1 MKSVLITGTSSGI
14 GRAAVQH
21 LTGRGWLVF
30 AGVRNRA
37 DAKALAA
44 EPGEVVPV
52 ELDVTKAEQIE
63 AAREQVAAVTGG
75 SLDALV
81 NNAGIGVAGPL
92 EALPPDGLRE
102 IVDVNVVGQVAVTQA
117 FLPLLRASGG
127 GRVLFVGSVG
137 GRVTHPWGAPYH
149 ASKFA
154 LEAIADCLR
163 VELDGQPVSVGLLE
177 PGPIDTPIWAKS
189 REQVEGL
196 RKKLKGEQRQLYDQ
210 PLLKFERQLT
220 SAEEK
225 GEEPAKVAAK
235 IADALGGSGSRY
247 PVGRGVRTLVSV
259 RPLMPDFV
267 YDRLSG
273 IFSR

>member
-14 GRAAVQH
+14 GRAAVGQ
-21 LTGRGWLVF
+21 LSGQGWQVF
-30 AGVRNRA
+30 AGVRGKAAAR
-37 DAKALAA
+37 ALAA
-44 EPGEVVPV
+44 EPGEIVPV
-52 ELDVTKAEQIE
+52 ELDITKAAQIE
-63 AAREQVAAVTGG
+63 AAREQVSAVTGG
-75 SLDALV
+75 RLDALV

-92 EALPPDGLRE
+92 EVLPPDGLRE
-102 IVDVNVVGQVAVTQA
+102 ILDVNVVGQVAVTQA

-137 GRVTHPWGAPYH
+137 GRVTHPWAAPYH

-177 PGPIDTPIWAKS
+177 PGPISTPIWAKS

-196 RKKLKGEQRQLYDQ
+196 RRKLKGEERQLYDEA
-210 PLLKFERQLT
+210 LRRFEGQLT
-220 SAEEK
+220 SADRK

-235 IADALGGSGSRY
+235 IADALGGSGTRY

-259 RPLMPDFV
+259 RPLLPDFV
-267 YDRLSG
+267 YDRLSSL
-273 IFSR
+273 FSR

>member
-1 MKSVLITGTSSGI
+1 MKTVLVTGTSSGI
-14 GRAAVQH
+14 GRAAVRE
-21 LTGRGWLVF
+21 LTGQGWQVF
-30 AGVRNRA
+30 AGVRNQA
-37 DAKALAA
+37 DARSLAA

-63 AAREQVAAVTGG
+63 TAREQVSAVTGG
-75 SLDALV
+75 TLDALV

-92 EALPPDGLRE
+92 ETLPPEALRE
-102 IVDVNVVGQVAVTQA
+102 ILDVNVVGQVAVTQA
-117 FLPLLRASGG
+117 FLPLLRASGH
-127 GRVLFVGSVG
+127 GRVLIVGSVG
-137 GRVTHPWGAPYH
+137 GRVTHPWAAPYH

-177 PGPIDTPIWAKS
+177 PGPISTPIWAKS

-196 RKKLKGEQRQLYDQ
+196 RAKLEGEQRALYDE
-210 PLLKFERQLT
+210 PLRKFEATLT
-220 SAEEK
+220 AADEK

-247 PVGRGVRTLVSV
+247 QVGRGVGTVVKL

-267 YDRLSG
+267 YDRLRSV
-273 IFSR
+273 ISR

>member
-14 GRAAVQH
+14 GRATVQH
-21 LTGRGWLVF
+21 LAGQGWLVF
-30 AGVRNRA
+30 AGVRSKG

-52 ELDVTKAEQIE
+52 ELDVTDAAEIE
-63 AAREQVAAVTGG
+63 AAAEQVSAVAGG
-75 SLDALV
+75 MLDGLV

-92 EALPPDGLRE
+92 EALPSDGLRQ
-102 IVDVNVVGQVAVTQA
+102 ILDVNVVGQVAVTQA
-117 FLPLLRASGG
+117 MLPLLRRGG
-127 GRVLFVGSVG
+127 GRILFVGSVG
-137 GRVTHPWGAPYH
+137 GRVTHPWAAPYH

-154 LEAIADCLR
+154 LEAIVDCLR
-163 VELDGQPVSVGLLE
+163 VELAEQPVSVGLLE

-189 REQVEGL
+189 REQVNGLREGL
-196 RKKLKGEQRQLYDQ
+196 SGEARELYEA
-210 PLLKFERQLT
+210 PLRKFEETLAN
-220 SAEEK
+220 AERK

-247 PVGRGVRTLVSV
+247 PVGRGVRTLVNV
-259 RPLMPDFV
+259 RPLLPDFV

-273 IFSR
+273 LFSR

>member
-14 GRAAVQH
+14 GRATVQR
-21 LTGRGWLVF
+21 LAGDGWLVF
-30 AGVRNRA
+30 AGVRNPV
-37 DAKALAA
+37 DAKRLAS

-52 ELDVTKAEQIE
+52 ELDVTSSSQIADAAEQ
-63 AAREQVAAVTGG
+63 VSAVTSGK
-75 SLDALV
+75 LDALV

-92 EALPPDGLRE
+92 ETLPPDGLRQ
-102 IVDVNVVGQVAVTQA
+102 ILDVNVVGQVAVTQA
-117 FLPLLRASGG
+117 VLPLLRRSGE

-163 VELDGQPVSVGLLE
+163 VELAEQPVSVGLLE
-177 PGPIDTPIWAKS
+177 PGLIDTPIWAKS
-189 REQVEGL
+189 REQVSGL
-196 RKKLKGEQRQLYDQ
+196 REELRGEARKLYDA
-210 PLLKFERQLT
+210 PLRKFEEQLT
-220 SAEEK
+220 SAERR

-235 IADALGGSGSRY
+235 IADALGESGSRY

-259 RPLMPDFV
+259 RPLLPDFV

>member
-1 MKSVLITGTSSGI
+1 MRSVLITGTSSGI

-21 LTGRGWLVF
+21 LAGQGWQVF
-30 AGVRNRA
+30 AGVRGKEAAR
-37 DAKALAA
+37 ALAA

-52 ELDVTKAEQIE
+52 ELDVREPRQIE
-63 AAREQVAAVTGG
+63 AAREQVTAVGG
-75 SLDALV
+75 GRLDALV
-81 NNAGIGVAGPL
+81 NNAGVGVGGAL
-92 EALPPDGLRE
+92 EALPVEALRE
-102 IVDVNVVGQVAVTQA
+102 VLEVNVIGQVAVTQA

-137 GRVTHPWGAPYH
+137 GRITHPWGAPYH

-177 PGPIDTPIWAKS
+177 PGPIATPIWAKS

-196 RKKLKGEQRQLYDQ
+196 RKQLRGEQQRLYDQ
-210 PLLKFERQLT
+210 PLRKFEQRLA
-220 SAEEK
+220 SAEEN

-235 IADALGGSGSRY
+235 IAGALGGSGSRY
-247 PVGRGVRTLVSV
+247 PVGRGVRTLVTL
-259 RPLMPDFV
+259 RPLIPEFA

-273 IFSR
+273 LFSR

>member
-1 MKSVLITGTSSGI
+1 MRSVLITGTSSGI
-14 GRAAVQH
+14 GRATVQH
-21 LTGRGWLVF
+21 LTGQGWTVF

-63 AAREQVAAVTGG
+63 AARGQVSAVTGG

-102 IVDVNVVGQVAVTQA
+102 ILDVNVVGQVAVTQS

-137 GRVTHPWGAPYH
+137 GRVTHPWAAPYH

-154 LEAIADCLR
+154 LEAITDCLR
-163 VELDGQPVSVGLLE
+163 VELDGQQVSVGLLE

-196 RKKLKGEQRQLYDQ
+196 RKKLKGEQRQLYDER
-210 PLLKFERQLT
+210 LRKFERTLI

-259 RPLMPDFV
+259 RPLLPDFV

-273 IFSR
+273 LFSR

>member
-1 MKSVLITGTSSGI
+1 MKSVLVTGTSSGI
-14 GRAAVQH
+14 GRATVQQLATH
-21 LTGRGWLVF
+21 GWTAF
-30 AGVRNRA
+30 AGVRNQA

-52 ELDVTKAEQIE
+52 ELDVTKAAQIE
-63 AAREQVAAVTGG
+63 VAREQIAAVTGG

-102 IVDVNVVGQVAVTQA
+102 ILDVNVVGQVAVTQA
-117 FLPLLRASGG
+117 FLPLLRASGA

-163 VELDGQPVSVGLLE
+163 VELEGQPVSVGLLE
-177 PGPIDTPIWAKS
+177 PGPISTPIWAKS

-196 RKKLKGEQRQLYDQ
+196 RRRLSGEQRQLYDE
-210 PLLKFERQLT
+210 PLRKFEQQLT
-220 SAEEK
+220 SADEK
-225 GEEPAKVAAK
+225 GEQPAKVAAK

-247 PVGRGVRTLVSV
+247 PVGRGVGTIVKL
-259 RPLMPDFV
+259 RPLMPDFL
-267 YDRLSG
+267 YDRVRSV
-273 IFSR
+273 ISR

>member
-1 MKSVLITGTSSGI
+1 MKSVLVTGTSSGI
-14 GRAAVQH
+14 GRATVQH
-21 LTGRGWLVF
+21 LTGQGWQVF
-30 AGVRNRA
+30 AGVRNKA

-52 ELDVTKAEQIE
+52 ELDVTKAAQIK

-102 IVDVNVVGQVAVTQA
+102 ILDVNVVGQVAVTQA

-137 GRVTHPWGAPYH
+137 GRVTHPWAAPYH

-177 PGPIDTPIWAKS
+177 PGPISTPIWAKS

-196 RKKLKGEQRQLYDQ
+196 RKKLKGELRQLYDERLRQ
-210 PLLKFERQLT
+210 FQQQLL
-220 SAEEK
+220 SAERK
-225 GEEPAKVAAK
+225 GEKPAKVAAK

-247 PVGRGVRTLVSV
+247 QVGRGVGTVVKL

-267 YDRLSG
+267 YDRVRSV
-273 IFSR
+273 ISR

>member
-14 GRAAVQH
+14 GRAAAELLAEQ
-21 LTGRGWLVF
+21 GWLVF
-30 AGVRNRA
+30 AGVRNQA
-37 DAKALAA
+37 DARALAA
-44 EPGEVVPV
+44 LPGEVTPV
-52 ELDVTKAEQIE
+52 ELDVREQAQIE
-63 AAREQVAAVTGG
+63 AAREQVAAITGG
-75 SLDALV
+75 MLDGLV
-81 NNAGIGVAGPL
+81 NNAGVGVAGPL

-102 IVDVNVVGQVAVTQA
+102 ILDVNVVGQVAVTQA
-117 FLPLLRASGG
+117 FLPLLRRGG

-163 VELDGQPVSVGLLE
+163 VELAGQNVSVGLLE

-196 RKKLKGEQRQLYDQ
+196 RRKLEGEQRQLYDE
-210 PLLKFERQLT
+210 PLRKFEQQLT
-220 SAEEK
+220 SAEQK
-225 GEEPAKVAAK
+225 GAEPAKVAAK

-267 YDRLSG
+267 YDRLSSL
-273 IFSR
+273 FSR

>member
-14 GRAAVQH
+14 GRAAVQQ
-21 LTGRGWLVF
+21 LSSQGWLVF
-30 AGVRNRA
+30 AGVRNQK

-52 ELDVTKAEQIE
+52 VFDIREPAQIE
-63 AAREQVAAVTGG
+63 AAREQVSTVTGG

-81 NNAGIGVAGPL
+81 NNAGVGVAGPL

-102 IVDVNVVGQVAVTQA
+102 ILDVNVVGQVAVTQA
-117 FLPLLRASGG
+117 FLPMLRQSGH
-127 GRVLFVGSVG
+127 GRVLFIGSVG

-163 VELDGQPVSVGLLE
+163 VELDGQPVSVALLE

-196 RKKLKGEQRQLYDQ
+196 RQKLVGEQRRLYDE
-210 PLLKFERQLT
+210 PLRKFEQQLS
-220 SAEEK
+220 SAERK

-235 IADALGGSGSRY
+235 IADALGGSGTRY
-247 PVGRGVRTLVSV
+247 PGGRGVRTLVSV
-259 RPLMPDFV
+259 RPLLPDFV

>member
-1 MKSVLITGTSSGI
+1 MKSVLITGTSTGI

-21 LTGRGWLVF
+21 LAGQGWLVF
-30 AGVRNRA
+30 AGVRGKA
-37 DAKALAA
+37 DARSLAS

-52 ELDVTKAEQIE
+52 ELDVTDPAQIE
-63 AAREQVAAVTGG
+63 AAAEQVSELTGG
-75 SLDALV
+75 SLEGLV

-92 EALPPDGLRE
+92 EALPPGGLRQ
-102 IVDVNVVGQVAVTQA
+102 ILDVNVVGQVAVTQA
-117 FLPLLRASGG
+117 MLPLLRRGE
-127 GRVLFVGSVG
+127 GRILFVGSVG
-137 GRVTHPWGAPYH
+137 GRVTHPWAAPYH

-154 LEAIADCLR
+154 LEAIVDCLR
-163 VELDGQPVSVGLLE
+163 VELAEQPVSVGLLK

-189 REQVEGL
+189 REQVSGL
-196 RKKLKGEQRQLYDQ
+196 REELRGEARDLYDR
-210 PLLKFERQLT
+210 PLRKFEATLT
-220 SAEEK
+220 SAERK

-259 RPLMPDFV
+259 RPLLPDFV

>member
-21 LTGRGWLVF
+21 LAGQGWLVF
-30 AGVRNRA
+30 AGVRNRG

-52 ELDVTKAEQIE
+52 ELDVRDADQIE
-63 AAREQVAAVTGG
+63 AARAQVSAVAGG

-102 IVDVNVVGQVAVTQA
+102 ILDVNVVGQVAVTQA
-117 FLPLLRASGG
+117 LLPALRASGR

-137 GRVTHPWGAPYH
+137 GRVTHPWAAPYH

-163 VELDGQPVSVGLLE
+163 VELAGQPVSVGLLE
-177 PGPIDTPIWAKS
+177 PGPIETPIWAKS

-196 RKKLKGEQRQLYDQ
+196 RKKLKGEQRQLYAE
-210 PLLKFERQLT
+210 PLLEFERTLI

-247 PVGRGVRTLVSV
+247 PVGRGVRTLVNV
-259 RPLMPDFV
+259 RPLLPDFV

>member
-14 GRAAVQH
+14 GRATVQH
-21 LTGRGWLVF
+21 LTGQGWLVF
-30 AGVRNRA
+30 AGVRNQA
-37 DAKALAA
+37 DAKALAS
-44 EPGEVVPV
+44 EPGEVTPV
-52 ELDVTKAEQIE
+52 ELDVTDAAQIE
-63 AAREQVAAVTGG
+63 AATEQISAVTGG
-75 SLDALV
+75 SLDGLV

-92 EALPPDGLRE
+92 EALPPEGLRQ
-102 IVDVNVVGQVAVTQA
+102 ILDVNVVGQVAVTQA
-117 FLPLLRASGG
+117 LLPLLRRSGG

-137 GRVTHPWGAPYH
+137 GRVTHPWAAPYH

-154 LEAIADCLR
+154 LEAITDCLR
-163 VELDGQPVSVGLLE
+163 VELAEQPVSVGLIE
-177 PGPIDTPIWAKS
+177 PGPIDTPIWGKS
-189 REQVEGL
+189 REQVHGL
-196 RKKLKGEQRQLYDQ
+196 REELRGEARQLYDE
-210 PLLKFERQLT
+210 PLRKFEETLT
-220 SAEEK
+220 SAERK

-247 PVGRGVRTLVSV
+247 PVGRGVRTLVNV

>member
-14 GRAAVQH
+14 GRATVQH
-21 LTGRGWLVF
+21 LAGQGWTVF
-30 AGVRNRA
+30 AGVRNQE

-52 ELDVTKAEQIE
+52 LLDVTKPEQIE
-63 AAREQVAAVTGG
+63 TAREQVAAVTGG
-75 SLDALV
+75 ALDALV

-102 IVDVNVVGQVAVTQA
+102 ILDVNVVGQVAVTQA

-137 GRVTHPWGAPYH
+137 GRVTHPWAAPYH

-177 PGPIDTPIWAKS
+177 PGPISTPIWAKS

-196 RKKLKGEQRQLYDQ
+196 RKKLKGELRRLYDE
-210 PLLKFERQLT
+210 PLRRFEGQLS
-220 SAEEK
+220 SADQK

-247 PVGRGVRTLVSV
+247 QVGRGAGTVVRL

-267 YDRLSG
+267 YDRVRSV
-273 IFSR
+273 ISR

>member
-14 GRAAVQH
+14 GRAAVQR
-21 LTGRGWLVF
+21 LAGDGWLVF
-30 AGVRNRA
+30 AGVRNQV
-37 DAKALAA
+37 DAKSLAR

-52 ELDVTKAEQIE
+52 ELDITDGAGIE
-63 AAREQVAAVTGG
+63 AAAEQVSAVTGG
-75 SLDALV
+75 ELDALV

-92 EALPPDGLRE
+92 ETLPPDALRE
-102 IVDVNVVGQVAVTQA
+102 ILDVNVVGQVAVTQA
-117 FLPLLRASGG
+117 LLPLLRRG
-127 GRVLFVGSVG
+127 GRGRILFVGSVG
-137 GRVTHPWGAPYH
+137 GRVTFPWGAPYH

-163 VELDGQPVSVGLLE
+163 VELAGQEVSVGLLE
-177 PGPIDTPIWAKS
+177 PGPISTPIWSKS

-196 RKKLKGEQRQLYDQ
+196 RKKLEGEQRELYDA
-210 PLLKFERQLT
+210 PLRKFEQQLS
-220 SAEEK
+220 SADRN
-225 GEEPAKVAAK
+225 GVEPAKVAAK

-247 PVGRGVRTLVSV
+247 PVGRGVRTLTTA

-273 IFSR
+273 LFSR